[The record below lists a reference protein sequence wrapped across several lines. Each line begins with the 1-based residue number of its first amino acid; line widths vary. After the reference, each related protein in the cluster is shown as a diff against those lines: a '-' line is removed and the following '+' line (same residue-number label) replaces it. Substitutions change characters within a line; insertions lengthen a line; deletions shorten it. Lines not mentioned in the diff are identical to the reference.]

1 MNNKYRLIIP
11 VFFIALVDSNGSVSK
26 MHHSLGKLNMLH
38 SYTPSGK
45 GVEWYNHL
53 IASQRQRLHISDT
66 GLIKAYQISDE

>member
-38 SYTPSGK
+38 SYTPSEK
-45 GVEWYNHL
+45 GV
-53 IASQRQRLHISDT
+53 
-66 GLIKAYQISDE
+66 GVV

>member
-11 VFFIALVDSNGSVSK
+11 VFFIALVVSNGSVSK

-45 GVEWYNHL
+45 GVGVVGDAANLL
-53 IASQRQRLHISDT
+53 I
-66 GLIKAYQISDE
+66 

>member
-45 GVEWYNHL
+45 GVVVILSLPSNSGH
-53 IASQRQRLHISDT
+53 AA
-66 GLIKAYQISDE
+66 K